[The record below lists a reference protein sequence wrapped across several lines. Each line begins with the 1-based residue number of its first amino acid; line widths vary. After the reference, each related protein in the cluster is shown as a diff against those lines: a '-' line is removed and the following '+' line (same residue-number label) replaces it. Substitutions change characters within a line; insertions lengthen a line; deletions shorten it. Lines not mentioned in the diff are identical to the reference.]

1 MASDAALR
9 AIEESEAQMG
19 ESIMVKPSLL
29 GSAVK
34 KPQIVGGAEKKNKAE
49 KAEKSE
55 KQGGKK
61 FANDKRPKAR
71 NNKIEN

>member
-1 MASDAALR
+1 
-9 AIEESEAQMG
+9 
-19 ESIMVKPSLL
+19 MVKPSLL